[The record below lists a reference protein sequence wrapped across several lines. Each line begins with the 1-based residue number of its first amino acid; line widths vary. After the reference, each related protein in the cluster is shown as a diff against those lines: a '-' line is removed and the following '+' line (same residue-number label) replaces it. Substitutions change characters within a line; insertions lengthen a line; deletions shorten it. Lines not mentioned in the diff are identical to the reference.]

1 VRKIDVVSSVF
12 SCKRSRSDSRV
23 GYIEGSGKNVSWFS
37 SSSSREDG
45 SDDLNGAAENVQAV
59 NVTFCDN
66 GHTIGMGDQSRI
78 LHFSLASQIDGLIYA
93 LLGIRLERDA
103 LASTQA
109 TSLCQ
114 FYGCEEFVPWSAY
127 SMLYVPRFDN
137 ATINSMLARAAAQKV
152 IGVFVLPVWTGQIWY
167 QQLLHPKTCT
177 RRLLFK
183 LPRDCF
189 TSVVSSAP
197 ILLTYGVIALVLDF
211 GFIGRLK
218 TKRRPEK

>member
-1 VRKIDVVSSVF
+1 MSEDVTRRSGRRYEAVRKIDVVSSVF
-12 SCKRSRSDSRV
+12 SCKRSKSDSRV
-23 GYIEGSGKNVSWFS
+23 EYIEDSGKNVSRFNS
-37 SSSSREDG
+37 SGSKEDG

-59 NVTFCDN
+59 GVTFGDS

-78 LHFSLASQIDGLIYA
+78 LHFSLASQIDGLVYA

-137 ATINSMLARAAAQKV
+137 ATINSMLTRAAAQKV
-152 IGVFVLPVWTGQIWY
+152 IGVFVLPVDGTD
-167 QQLLHPKTCT
+167 LVPAATPPKNVYATIT
-177 RRLLFK
+177 VQ
-183 LPRDCF
+183 
-189 TSVVSSAP
+189 TAS
-197 ILLTYGVIALVLDF
+197 
-211 GFIGRLK
+211 
-218 TKRRPEK
+218 